1 MVRFITYRAV
11 RTVLTVFVVLSLAF
25 VLARLTGDPVRLMLP
40 QEATQADVDAMRAT
54 LGLDRPLWEQY
65 GAFLGNAL
73 RGDLGDSIRQ
83 GVSAVSLVLERLPAT
98 LELALASFA
107 IGLAAAIVIAVLG
120 ELSPNNAVRSAML
133 WIATTRQ
140 AIPPYLFGILMILV
154 FSVWLGVLP
163 AIGRTS
169 YASYVLPI
177 ATIASFEVA
186 LYLRMLNQAFAES
199 REQDFIR
206 TARAKGASH
215 TRIVLRHQLPNA
227 LLPLVTVA
235 GINLGVLV
243 GGLVVI
249 ETVFNWP
256 GLGRLIVQG
265 VEQRDYPIVQAG
277 VVVIA
282 VVFVVIN
289 LIVDMLYATLDP
301 RVRLAR

>member
-65 GAFLGNAL
+65 GAFLGNAA

-107 IGLAAAIVIAVLG
+107 IGLAAAIAIAVLG
-120 ELSPNNAVRSAML
+120 ELSHSNAVRSAML

-215 TRIVLRHQLPNA
+215 ARIVLRHQLPNA

-256 GLGRLIVQG
+256 GLGRLIVQ
-265 VEQRDYPIVQAG
+265 AG

>member
-65 GAFLGNAL
+65 GAFLGNAV

-107 IGLAAAIVIAVLG
+107 IGLAAAIAIAVLG
-120 ELSPNNAVRSAML
+120 ELSLNNAVRSAML

-215 TRIVLRHQLPNA
+215 ARIVLRHQLPNA